1 MINIEEVL
9 LSIIITAVIVTAILY
24 YYSAKFD
31 SHDIDIQIL
40 ESNSK
45 FDLIN
50 IEALQEQILEIQ
62 KKITDMEK

>member
-1 MINIEEVL
+1 LDLGCITIRSKGGDMINIEEVL

-40 ESNSK
+40 ESNRK
-45 FDLIN
+45 FDD
-50 IEALQEQILEIQ
+50 
-62 KKITDMEK
+62 TTH